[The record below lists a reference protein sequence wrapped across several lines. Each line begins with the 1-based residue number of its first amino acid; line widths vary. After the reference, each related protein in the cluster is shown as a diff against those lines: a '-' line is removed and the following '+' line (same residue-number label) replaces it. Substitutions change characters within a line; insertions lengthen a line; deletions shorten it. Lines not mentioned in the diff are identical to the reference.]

1 MWHCFGGYVPSRGT
15 CACCGSSL
23 LFREIKA
30 LQESEDNHHVCF
42 LVTCDATSPVCV
54 LVTVRGCGYHAGAV
68 Q

>member
-1 MWHCFGGYVPSRGT
+1 M
-15 CACCGSSL
+15 CCGSSL

-54 LVTVRGCGYHAGAV
+54 LVTVRDCGSPTGAV